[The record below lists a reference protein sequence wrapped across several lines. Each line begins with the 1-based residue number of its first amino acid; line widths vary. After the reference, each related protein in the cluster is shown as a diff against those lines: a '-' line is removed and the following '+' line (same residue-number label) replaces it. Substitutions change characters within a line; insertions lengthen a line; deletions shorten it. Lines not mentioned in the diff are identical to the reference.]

1 MAVSLNAGT
10 AVGNRILLGGGAT
23 NLVANGGPSPAPAP
37 PAAAP
42 PAAPPPPVAPP
53 AAAPPIATAIA
64 SPAIGAVATQFQ
76 TPQTIFQP
84 PRPILFPPIPVPPL
98 PVPLQQNKTATQLA
112 NSAIAQL
119 SAAPPGAVTT
129 ALNAIKSK
137 SLDGPGLIPYLERKV
152 RIGEV
157 LNDLAK
163 DWSAATRGD
172 FAGAFSMDANNLNN
186 DVLDSVISIAILN
199 DNEIP
204 SEILG
209 ENTPQTTPADLT
221 DNRRIVWQSVPPG
234 TVLNP
239 PYVVLVAVEYQNVAT
254 AQDVLNGILNQLGTV
269 SGGFKIPQSVIQ
281 KGVS

>member
-1 MAVSLNAGT
+1 MAVSLLAG
-10 AVGNRILLGGGAT
+10 AAAAGNRIALGRPLT
-23 NLVANGGPSPAPAP
+23 NGGPDITPPSPPAPAAP
-37 PAAAP
+37 PPPAAP
-42 PAAPPPPVAPP
+42 PAAPPP
-53 AAAPPIATAIA
+53 ITGLGIA
-64 SPAIGAVATQFQ
+64 SPAFSAVATQFQ
-76 TPQTIFQP
+76 PQVFPQTIVQPVFQP
-84 PRPILFPPIPVPPL
+84 PIGPILFPPIRVPVP
-98 PVPLQQNKTATQLA
+98 QNKTATQLA
-112 NSAIAQL
+112 NAAIAQL
-119 SAAPPGAVTT
+119 SGAPAGSVTT

-137 SLDGPGLIPYLERKV
+137 SLDGPGLLPYLERKV

-157 LNDLAK
+157 LNDMAK

-172 FAGAFSMDANNLNN
+172 FAAAFSMDANNLNN

-199 DNEIP
+199 DKEIP

-239 PYVVLVAVEYQNVAT
+239 PYVVLVAVEYQNIAT
-254 AQDVLNGILNQLGTV
+254 AQDVLNAIMNQLGTV
-269 SGGFKIPQSVIQ
+269 SGGFKIPTAVIQ